1 MKTLNIFSYIVC
13 RCLSVYF
20 VVKLQDCPRFCLEKE
35 DICKTRM
42 KMHFEYIN
50 IYKKII
56 NTLLMSVATYSDYSL
71 IHENE
76 DPEITNIANYS
87 LFSPNIIE
95 NISNS
100 RSYKKRNK
108 LNPCTHLIHYIIY
121 KILSNSQ
128 QI

>member
-1 MKTLNIFSYIVC
+1 MKTLNIFFHIVC

-20 VVKLQDCPRFCLEKE
+20 VVKLQDCPRFWLEKE

-50 IYKKII
+50 IYKTII
-56 NTLLMSVATYSDYSL
+56 KTLLMSVATYSDYSL

-76 DPEITNIANYS
+76 DPEIKNIANYS

-100 RSYKKRNK
+100 RSYISKSVIS
-108 LNPCTHLIHYIIY
+108 LILAHI
-121 KILSNSQ
+121 
-128 QI
+128 